1 MIALLRERRVDIV
14 ARLHQARDVDLR
26 RAKRLGKNDYLVTWE
41 RPARPAWMDEETYE
55 RMPETLQLR
64 LIHVNINQPGFRT
77 ESLDIVTT
85 LTDVYQYSK
94 EDIAELYGKRWLV
107 ELDIRSIK
115 ATLGM
120 DELRCKS
127 PEMVRKE
134 MWTCL
139 LAYNL
144 IRQKMLQSALQK
156 GLSPRSLSFANA
168 LGVITA
174 GWMVMPLLD
183 KQTQQALM
191 MAELTSI
198 ASQQVGKRPGR
209 VEPRAKKR
217 RPKPFRLLTM
227 ARQAA
232 QALLRKGID
241 PYKKQR

>member
-1 MIALLRERRVDIV
+1 
-14 ARLHQARDVDLR
+14 
-26 RAKRLGKNDYLVTWE
+26 
-41 RPARPAWMDEETYE
+41 
-55 RMPETLQLR
+55 
-64 LIHVNINQPGFRT
+64 
-77 ESLDIVTT
+77 
-85 LTDVYQYSK
+85 
-94 EDIAELYGKRWLV
+94 
-107 ELDIRSIK
+107 
-115 ATLGM
+115 M

-209 VEPRAKKR
+209 VEPRPR
-217 RPKPFRLLTM
+217 NGGPSRF
-227 ARQAA
+227 
-232 QALLRKGID
+232 D
-241 PYKKQR
+241 C